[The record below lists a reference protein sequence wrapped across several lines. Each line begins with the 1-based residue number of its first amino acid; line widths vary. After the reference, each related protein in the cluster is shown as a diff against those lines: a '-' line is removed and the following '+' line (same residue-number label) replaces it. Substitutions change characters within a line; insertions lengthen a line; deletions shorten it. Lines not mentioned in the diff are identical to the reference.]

1 MKTAAVQR
9 TAAFQHG
16 IQLKNILFLTD
27 FSETANRAGE
37 YAGAL
42 ARTYGAKLFALHVQ
56 PPVVNPMTPPASW
69 YNLEEVAETQ
79 QAANRKELEAE
90 FQGLNARILIKEGD
104 LWAHVA
110 AIVERENINLIVMG
124 THGRS
129 GMRRFFLGSIAEA
142 MFRNAE
148 CPVLTVGPRATRQ
161 KQVPVEFTRIVF
173 ATDFSEAANGAAP
186 YAMSLAQEHQAQV
199 TLLHVVAETKTGE
212 LVQAHE
218 VAASD
223 EKLLRNLVP
232 PEADQ
237 WCVPEFLIER
247 GDAAEK
253 ILDVAARRKADL
265 IVLGVRKGKGFPG
278 ASTHLPVAIAHE
290 VVSKAQCPVL
300 TVRG

>member
-9 TAAFQHG
+9 TAAIQHG

-42 ARTYGAKLFALHVQ
+42 AKTYGAKLFALHVQ

-79 QAANRKELEAE
+79 QAANRKELGAE
-90 FQGLNARILIKEGD
+90 FQGLNPRIFIKEGD

-110 AIVERENINLIVMG
+110 AIVERENIDLIVMG

-148 CPVLTVGPRATRQ
+148 CLVLTVGPHATGQ

-173 ATDFSEAANGAAP
+173 ATDFSDAANTAAP

-199 TLLHVVAETKTGE
+199 TLLHVVAETKAGE

-265 IVLGVRKGKGFPG
+265 IVLGVRKEKGFPG

>member
-1 MKTAAVQR
+1 MKTAAVRR
-9 TAAFQHG
+9 TAAIQHG

-27 FSETANRAGE
+27 FSETANRAGQ

-42 ARTYGAKLFALHVQ
+42 AKTYSARLVALHVQ

-79 QAANRKELEAE
+79 QAANKKELEAA
-90 FQGLNARILIKEGD
+90 FQGLNPRVFIKEGD

-110 AIVERENINLIVMG
+110 AIVEKENIDLIVMG

-129 GMRRFFLGSIAEA
+129 GVRRFFLGSIAEA

-148 CPVLTVGPRATRQ
+148 CPVLTVGPRAKGQ
-161 KQVPVEFTRIVF
+161 KEVPVELRQIVY
-173 ATDFSEAANGAAP
+173 ATDFSEAGNAAAP
-186 YAMSLAQEHQAQV
+186 YAMSLAQEHQAHV
-199 TLLHVVAETKTGE
+199 TLLHVIAEPKAGE

-218 VAASD
+218 VEASD
-223 EKLLRNLVP
+223 ENLLRNLVP

-237 WCVPEFLIER
+237 WCAPEFLIER

-265 IVLGVRKGKGFPG
+265 IVLGVRKEKGFPG
-278 ASTHLPVAIAHE
+278 AATHLPIATAHA
-290 VVSKAQCPVL
+290 VVSKAECPVL
-300 TVRG
+300 TIRG